1 MGNGFHGYVSHN
13 QRVSHNEKV
22 LFENT
27 IFAAQ
32 VCQFHPPQDGT
43 PVFDRVQL
51 PKSDW
56 ILWFMVDFKL
66 YLMGF
71 TNQIIAKL
79 P

>member
-1 MGNGFHGYVSHN
+1 MASMATLNN
-13 QRVSHNEKV
+13 QRVSHNEQV

-27 IFAAQ
+27 IFAGQAQ
-32 VCQFHPPQDGT
+32 MSVPSPTGWGPRFRSRSVAEQ
-43 PVFDRVQL
+43 
-51 PKSDW
+51 KSDW

-71 TNQIIAKL
+71 INQIIAKL